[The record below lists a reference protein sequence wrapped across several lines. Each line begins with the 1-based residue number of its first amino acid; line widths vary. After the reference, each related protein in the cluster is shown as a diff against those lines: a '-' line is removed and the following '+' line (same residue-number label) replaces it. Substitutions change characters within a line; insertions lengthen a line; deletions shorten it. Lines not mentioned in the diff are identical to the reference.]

1 MSASTTLRP
10 NVPATAGEVTLFS
23 PSLRAEVTVSEPD
36 ELALGTRGDGVRDVE
51 FEALL
56 AQSETLEQLT
66 VELDDVEHRDDLVA
80 DDTRGPDGQGVL
92 AMQVPAPATGFEQVV
107 LDVGVDGLWTW
118 HVGEDADDDT
128 IGRATR
134 QRTYNLPS
142 DTGVA
147 PAGADGEQ
155 TRGLLGKLGKRVIKV
170 LLFRV
175 LEDAGARVGE
185 TIARKWEDGHRQH
198 RLRWVTPDNIG
209 DPLLDVPTLSAN
221 ELRTLDGKRSLLLIH
236 GTASR
241 THTCF
246 HTIDPAALT
255 ALSTHYEGRVLAF
268 DHPTLSYDPRENVEW
283 LAKQLPA
290 DLNPTFDVISHSR
303 GGLVARLLFE
313 RDDLGTKPSWFDSA
327 VLVAAPNEGTVLAS
341 QAKLK
346 FLLNALSNVV
356 GAAPFNPIGDVLEV
370 VMTAAKHLVVG
381 AFGGLTGLASMD
393 PGKKWPAAN
402 LPDAAAHLGRYK
414 AIGSNYEPAPGSALA
429 RLARDFAT
437 DALFGQA
444 GNDLVVPTN
453 GTDID
458 GQITPSLRLPTAA
471 AVDHSGYWRTS
482 GEAIG
487 QLRTWFGV

>member
-1 MSASTTLRP
+1 MSAQTSLRP

-23 PSLRAEVTVSEPD
+23 PSLRAEVTVSDPD
-36 ELALGTRGDGVRDVE
+36 ELAVGTRGDGARDVE

-56 AQSETLEQLT
+56 AQSETIEQLT
-66 VELDDVEHRDDLVA
+66 VELTDVEHRDDLVA
-80 DDTRGPDGQGVL
+80 DDTRGADGQGVL
-92 AMQVPAPATGFEQVV
+92 AMQVPAPAQGFEQVV

-118 HVGEDADDDT
+118 HAGADDDDT
-128 IGRATR
+128 VGRASR
-134 QRTYNLPS
+134 QRTYQLPA

-147 PAGADGEQ
+147 PAGADGVQ

-175 LEDAGARVGE
+175 LEEAGAHVGE
-185 TIARKWEDGHRQH
+185 KIARNWEDGHRQH
-198 RLRWVTPDNIG
+198 RLRWVTPQNIG
-209 DPLLDVPTLSAN
+209 DPLLDVPTLSAD
-221 ELRTLDGKRSLLLIH
+221 ELRGLAGKRTLLLIH

-246 HTIDPAALT
+246 HTIDPDALT
-255 ALSTHYEGRVLAF
+255 ALCAHYEGRVLAF

-290 DLNPTFDVISHSR
+290 DLNATFDVISHSR

-313 RDDLGTKPSWFDSA
+313 RDDLGTNPSWFDSA
-327 VLVAAPNEGTVLAS
+327 VLVAAPNQGTQLAS
-341 QAKLK
+341 QDKLK

-370 VMTAAKHLVVG
+370 VLTAAKHVVVG
-381 AFGGLTGLASMD
+381 AFGGLSGLASMD
-393 PGKKWPAAN
+393 PGKDWPAAN
-402 LPDAAAHLGRYK
+402 LPDATAHLGRYK
-414 AIGSNYEPAPGSALA
+414 AIGSNFEPAPGSPLV

-444 GNDLVVPTN
+444 GNDLVVPTD
-453 GTDID
+453 GTDIG
-458 GQITPSLRLPTAA
+458 GQITPSLRVPTAG
-471 AVDHSGYWRTS
+471 AVDHSGYWRKD
-482 GEAIG
+482 GEAIA
-487 QLRTWFGV
+487 QLRTWIGV